1 MRASLH
7 RAARPVAQPSAK
19 EEGVDYEA
27 EYNNRARVPEH
38 TEIAERWSLLSSA
51 YRLAGNTELDQ
62 PYGTRERHRYDLF
75 HADAAG
81 APLVVYIHGGYWQR
95 GDRKDYSFVAR
106 ELNAAGVSVAIPS
119 YTLSPAVSVMEI
131 ADEMQACMT
140 ALWRKTGKRPMAIG
154 HSAGGHLTAEMLARS
169 SWGSGVPG
177 DLVRYGY
184 AISGVFDLAPLIGTS
199 LNEALGLTAGTAR
212 AASPLFR
219 PPAPQGRRLVAAVGG
234 AESGEFLR
242 QSRAIAEAW
251 GKVGLDAKYEVIA
264 GANHFTVVDELT
276 RPDSDMLK
284 RIVLMAHEADAG

>member
-1 MRASLH
+1 ML
-7 RAARPVAQPSAK
+7 
-19 EEGVDYEA
+19 DYEA

-38 TEIAERWSLLSSA
+38 VEIAERWSLLSSA
-51 YRLAGNTELDQ
+51 YRLAGNTELDL

-75 HADAAG
+75 HAETAG

-119 YTLSPAVSVMEI
+119 YTLTPTVSVMEI
-131 ADEMQACMT
+131 GDEMQACMA
-140 ALWRKTGKRPMAIG
+140 ALWKRTGKRPMVIG

-169 SWGSGVPG
+169 WGSHADAPS

-184 AISGVFDLAPLIGTS
+184 AISGVFDLTPLIDTS
-199 LNEALGLTAGTAR
+199 LNRALGLSQGTAR

-219 PPAPQGRRLVAAVGG
+219 PPSPKGRRLVAAVGG
-234 AESGEFLR
+234 DESAEFLR
-242 QSRAIAEAW
+242 QGREIADSWSKA
-251 GKVGLDAKYEVIA
+251 GMDAKYEVIA
-264 GANHFTVVDELT
+264 GANHFTVVDELV

>member
-1 MRASLH
+1 ML
-7 RAARPVAQPSAK
+7 
-19 EEGVDYEA
+19 DYEA

-38 TEIAERWSLLSSA
+38 VEIAERWSLLSSA
-51 YRLAGNTELDQ
+51 YRLAGNTELDL

-75 HADAAG
+75 HAETAG

-119 YTLSPAVSVMEI
+119 YTLTPTVSVMEI
-131 ADEMQACMT
+131 GDEMQACMA
-140 ALWRKTGKRPMAIG
+140 ALWKRTGKRPMVIG

-169 SWGSGVPG
+169 WGSHADAPS

-184 AISGVFDLAPLIGTS
+184 AISGVFDLTPLIDTS
-199 LNEALGLTAGTAR
+199 LNRALGLSQGTAR

-219 PPAPQGRRLVAAVGG
+219 PPSPKGRRLVAAVGG
-234 AESGEFLR
+234 DESSEFLR
-242 QSRAIAEAW
+242 QSREIADSWSKA
-251 GKVGLDAKYEVIA
+251 GMDAKYEVIA
-264 GANHFTVVDELT
+264 GANHFTVVDELV